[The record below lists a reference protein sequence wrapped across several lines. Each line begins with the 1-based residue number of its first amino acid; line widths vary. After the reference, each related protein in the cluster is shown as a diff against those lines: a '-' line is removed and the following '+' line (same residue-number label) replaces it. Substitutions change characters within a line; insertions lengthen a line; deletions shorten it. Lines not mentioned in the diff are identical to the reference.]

1 MSTITRSTHVPDPG
15 LYPELAGGA
24 DADGFELASIRPE
37 DLSVALETLIGNYSD
52 PILAVIRE
60 LIINALES
68 HREAGNDEPVEI
80 KLPTE
85 AEPTFEVIDRGI
97 GLSPTDMI
105 AVFTHP
111 AASTKREN
119 TAATGELG
127 IGAKAP
133 YTITDRFEVIG
144 TKDGVRATLVMARIN
159 DQLMHKIIEVTQ
171 SNEPDG
177 VHVIVPVDPTANSD
191 WAGNTASV
199 RFWLDSPDSTVITRG
214 DTLRDK
220 HWDTPSKDGYRHD
233 KSLRE
238 RWTDHVRPGFSHAP
252 MARMGQI
259 AYLIPPQM
267 ARNLSPSS
275 ENMLF
280 LVENKSLRIAPNR
293 EYIVD
298 NEANRTVLRQ
308 MYRQWR
314 RDLIEKELKIL
325 RDASQTPLAHAIALH
340 SVSNKGML
348 MHAPAGS
355 NRVHMP
361 QRIDEED
368 HRQQG
373 QESSVWLHEADSR
386 SGRFEV
392 NTPIRAFT
400 RRVAFSYQ
408 AHTPRE
414 TVFIDSDRLSKSVW
428 AKVSGWAKKNDVDAV
443 VLSRSL
449 WTSREFV
456 APEEGSTG
464 SRIPDDAPRFHLMD
478 GTEVEWVDPDDIR
491 QEMRTPKKKKAPE
504 PTLDDTIEII
514 RGFTSKMKSWNDKSD
529 KPRTISMTGRELVEA
544 ISSTPRARLI
554 VGTTREIRE
563 MPSRQDLG
571 HERVYAVAT
580 GQRVLEPV
588 RKALH
593 HSRIKTV
600 EEHENSRGPFLLG
613 CLTPAR
619 QRNVADNAFRLDAM
633 VITEPGLRQEI
644 SEQLSDGGRKV
655 FAELCEK
662 AAQVSARIKSL
673 RSQPDNT
680 ESSEL
685 VNLSHLAM
693 GTSWADEHTSMREF
707 VRVLHLLTVNER
719 RYLIQG
725 GLTPSTFSITSVI
738 VSEIEQI
745 AASRG

>member
-60 LIINALES
+60 LIINALDS

-85 AEPTFEVIDRGI
+85 AEPTFEVIDHGI
-97 GLSPTDMI
+97 GLTPTDMI

-133 YTITDRFEVIG
+133 FTIADRFEVIG
-144 TKDGVRATLVMARIN
+144 TKNGVRATLVMARIN
-159 DQLMHKIIEVTQ
+159 DQLMHKIVEVTQ

-177 VHVIVPVDPTANSD
+177 VHVIVPVDHTAKAG
-191 WAGNTASV
+191 WASNTSSV

-214 DTLRDK
+214 NILRDK
-220 HWDTPSKDGYRHD
+220 HWNTPSTDVHRQDESIRK
-233 KSLRE
+233 
-238 RWTDHVRPGFSHAP
+238 RWTDHVRPGFSHTSTV
-252 MARMGQI
+252 RMGQI

-267 ARNLSPSS
+267 ARDLSPSNES
-275 ENMLF
+275 MLF

-298 NEANRTVLRQ
+298 DAANRAVLTR

-325 RDASQTPLAHAIALH
+325 RDASQTPLAHAIALR
-340 SVSNKGML
+340 SISDKGL
-348 MHAPAGS
+348 LAHAPAGS

-373 QESSVWLHEADSR
+373 QDSSVWLHEARSR
-386 SGRFEV
+386 SGRFEID
-392 NTPIRAFT
+392 TPIRAFM
-400 RRVAFSYQ
+400 RRLAFSHRAY
-408 AHTPRE
+408 TPQE

-449 WTSREFV
+449 WTSLEFV
-456 APEEGSTG
+456 AKEEGSTDW
-464 SRIPDDAPRFHLMD
+464 RIPDDAPRFHLMD

-491 QEMRTPKKKKAPE
+491 QEMRAPKKKKAPE
-504 PTLDDTIEII
+504 PTLDDTIEVI
-514 RGFTSKMKSWNDKSD
+514 RGFTSETWTSRNEKA
-529 KPRTISMTGRELVEA
+529 RATSMTGHELVEA

-563 MPSRQDLG
+563 MSSRQDLR
-571 HERVYAVAT
+571 HERVYAVST

-588 RKALH
+588 RKKLH
-593 HSRIKTV
+593 PSRIKTV
-600 EEHENSRGPFLLG
+600 KEHETSRGPFLLG
-613 CLTPAR
+613 CLTPAM
-619 QRNVADNAFRLDAM
+619 QRNVADNTFPLELLGA
-633 VITEPGLRQEI
+633 PCSSLRQKI
-644 SEQLSDGGRKV
+644 SEQLSNGGREVFTELCGKV
-655 FAELCEK
+655 FQAHSRIESVKKRTANGENLEL
-662 AAQVSARIKSL
+662 
-673 RSQPDNT
+673 T
-680 ESSEL
+680 
-685 VNLSHLAM
+685 NLTHLAK
-693 GTSWADEHTSMREF
+693 GTSWADEHTSMEEF
-707 VRVLHLLTVNER
+707 VRVLHLLTINER
-719 RYLIQG
+719 HRLFPG

-738 VSEIEQI
+738 VNEIEQI